1 MSPAFGVSAYWYRQ
15 EFAKSRGMVHWHGL
29 CWRSDREPH
38 NLLHNAIED
47 GLSDPDCANLLSQ
60 WATEQFGLS
69 ASHPAGKDETGKP
82 RKNLWP
88 PPEGSAALPPEEK
101 NPLIKLLMDVSMS
114 QETLLEDYVLLTNRF
129 NIHRCSYYCLKK
141 SKTGK
146 EKACRM
152 EFGTE
157 SSPGKEIR
165 ETPALV
171 KDKNGSLRLEMSRD
185 HPSLVQHSRFHTQ
198 GWRAN
203 GDVSLIISKSDPEN
217 PSVEEILSVEKYV
230 SGYACKGNQPT
241 GAVVDLFN
249 DLVNCADESTGATAK
264 SICTKLL
271 MQTVKRD
278 ISAVEASFELS
289 RIPLYRC
296 SHTFQ
301 NVCLSGYRL
310 LNFYN
315 EDKFVTKNT
324 ALDRY
329 LQRDEKDMSSF
340 YGFVCKNGK
349 VPVITGNIQAT
360 WPLDENYCRTML
372 ILHFPNWRTISEIK
386 NDNISWISMNS
397 FLISD
402 NCPNFLKANVEKA
415 KQNFNVDNLDDPVE
429 NQFENEMPQQPDW
442 MELIK
447 PNPNY
452 EEIDES
458 NFKYD
463 DGGPEY
469 DWGLT
474 SHHYP
479 SDLGINWLNNLDSYF
494 NTDDT
499 DLDIPNVDITKMNRD
514 QKFAFQ
520 IALKTIQTFI
530 ENPTNYEPLR
540 MIVSGTA
547 GSGKSY
553 LIKCLVKARKN
564 NFFIK

>member
-1 MSPAFGVSAYWYRQ
+1 MIQR
-15 EFAKSRGMVHWHGL
+15 
-29 CWRSDREPH
+29 
-38 NLLHNAIED
+38 
-47 GLSDPDCANLLSQ
+47 
-60 WATEQFGLS
+60 
-69 ASHPAGKDETGKP
+69 
-82 RKNLWP
+82 
-88 PPEGSAALPPEEK
+88 
-101 NPLIKLLMDVSMS
+101 NPL
-114 QETLLEDYVLLTNRF
+114 
-129 NIHRCSYYCLKK
+129 LKK
-141 SKTGK
+141 FF
-146 EKACRM
+146 R
-152 EFGTE
+152 
-157 SSPGKEIR
+157 R
-165 ETPALV
+165 
-171 KDKNGSLRLEMSRD
+171 
-185 HPSLVQHSRFHTQ
+185 
-198 GWRAN
+198 
-203 GDVSLIISKSDPEN
+203 
-217 PSVEEILSVEKYV
+217 KYV

-301 NVCLSGYRL
+301 NVCLSGCRL
-310 LNFYN
+310 LNCNN

-372 ILHFPNWRTISEIK
+372 ILHFPNWRTISDIK
-386 NDNISWISMNS
+386 NDNISWIDCMNS

-402 NCPNFLKANVEKA
+402 NCPNFLKADVEKA

-429 NQFENEMPQQPDW
+429 NQFENEMPQQPEW

-458 NFKYD
+458 KFKYD

-479 SDLGINWLNNLDSYF
+479 SDLGINWLNNLDSYI

-514 QKFAFQ
+514 QQFAFQ
-520 IALKTIQTFI
+520 IALKTIQTII
-530 ENPTNYEPLR
+530 EHPTNYEPLR

-553 LIKCLVKARKN
+553 LIKCLVKAVRTILSSNRAVQVLCPTGNSANIISGETLHSFLRIPIHK
-564 NFFIK
+564 KGQ